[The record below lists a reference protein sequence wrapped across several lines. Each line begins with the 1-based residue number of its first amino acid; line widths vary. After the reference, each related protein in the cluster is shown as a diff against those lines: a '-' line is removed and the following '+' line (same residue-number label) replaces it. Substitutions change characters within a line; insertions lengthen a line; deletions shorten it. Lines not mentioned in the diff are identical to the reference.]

1 MTDAA
6 FLSSAL
12 AGPERRLRLV
22 EGDGVVEDAGPG
34 PRDPGPQGG
43 GHVAAV
49 LTGEAGG
56 PVCALKEAVHA
67 LCPVFL
73 LDVDQGLEFAQVMGV
88 AGAVAHAL
96 EGELGGVIVMDE
108 DAFEVLFDIAASRA
122 DAQDGQEWGA
132 QHVEPAGT
140 GGDPQAGF
148 VEVLDRDGTAVRIT
162 SATWARK
169 GSKRLAVRRA
179 MAVIVAV
186 EMDTAKRSLMSSA
199 KRFSGT
205 NWAYSR

>member
-1 MTDAA
+1 M
-6 FLSSAL
+6 
-12 AGPERRLRLV
+12 

-34 PRDPGPQGG
+34 PRDPGHQGG

-49 LTGEAGG
+49 LTGEAGS

-96 EGELGGVIVMDE
+96 EGEVGGVIVMDE

-148 VEVLDRDGTAVRIT
+148 VEVLDRDRCADHVCDMGEEGLEAPG
-162 SATWARK
+162 
-169 GSKRLAVRRA
+169 GSPA